1 MTNMPNDSSKD
12 GLPHGY
18 PFNSEW
24 EITPR
29 DFHRRRTAGEIIVL
43 IDCRTITERELAQIA
58 GSIHVPMQSL
68 SQHIDSLREH
78 ETAAIVI
85 HCHQGMRSLKV
96 TQVLRQAGF
105 DDVRSLA
112 GGIHLWSIDIDPTV
126 PMY

>member
-1 MTNMPNDSSKD
+1 MSTIPNEPNTD

-18 PFNSEW
+18 PFNSQW

-29 DFHRRRTAGEIIVL
+29 ELHRRRTAGETIVL
-43 IDCRTITERELAQIA
+43 IDCRTNTERDIA
-58 GSIHVPMQSL
+58 HIKGSIHIPMLSL

-78 ETAAIVI
+78 ETSAIVI

-96 TQVLRQAGF
+96 TEVLRQAGF

-112 GGIHLWSIDIDPTV
+112 GGIHLWSIDIDPSV

>member
-1 MTNMPNDSSKD
+1 MSTIPNDPSTD
-12 GLPHGY
+12 GLPRGY
-18 PFNSEW
+18 PFNNDW

-29 DFHRRRTAGEIIVL
+29 EFHRRRSLGEPIVL
-43 IDCRTITERELAQIA
+43 IDCRTTAERELARIE

-68 SQHIDSLREH
+68 SQHIASLREH
-78 ETAAIVI
+78 EAASIVV

-96 TQVLRQAGF
+96 TEALRQAGF

-112 GGIHLWSIDIDPTV
+112 GGIHLWALDIDPTV